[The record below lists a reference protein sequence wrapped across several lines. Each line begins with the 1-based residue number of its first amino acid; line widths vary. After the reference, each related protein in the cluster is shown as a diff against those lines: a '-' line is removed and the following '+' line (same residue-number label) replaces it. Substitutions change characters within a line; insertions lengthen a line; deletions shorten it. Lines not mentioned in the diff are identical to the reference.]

1 MGVRVEATLN
11 FGASPY
17 FPGRFM
23 LKFSSGDCPNI
34 ERVDGDAYLTKLYF
48 FTALAELDFDNL
60 IRLTTSLISAIL
72 GVSG

>member
-1 MGVRVEATLN
+1 MGGGVEAGLN
-11 FGASPY
+11 FGASPH

-23 LKFSSGDCPNI
+23 LKISSGDCPNI
-34 ERVDGDAYLTKLYF
+34 ERVDKDAYLTKLYF
-48 FTALAELDFDNL
+48 FIALAELGFDNL